1 MMLAPVLSRPLLTIA
16 VAILLVAAQFV
27 AGVQPASAQSASEKA
42 AMRVGETLADKA
54 HGSLVRGNL
63 AGVQSA
69 INQTFSFGTWEEFL
83 IGSHGGKFTGRQR
96 AEFRR
101 LLPRYLARLYADQFS
116 GGLDRKPEIL
126 GARTV
131 RGDVL
136 VNAQIPRS
144 NGRALKVD
152 WRMRR
157 IGGGYKVIDFMVGG
171 VSFLLLKRDE
181 FGTILQRDGAEP
193 LLAFLRNYT
202 A

>member
-1 MMLAPVLSRPLLTIA
+1 MTLALPLSRPLRVIA
-16 VAILLVAAQFV
+16 VAFMLIAAQFA
-27 AGVQPASAQSASEKA
+27 AGLQPASALTA
-42 AMRVGETLADKA
+42 AEQAAIRVGEKLADQA

-63 AGVQSA
+63 AGVQRA
-69 INQTFSFGTWEEFL
+69 INQTFSFRTWEDFL
-83 IGSHGGKFTGRQR
+83 IGNHGNKFTAAQR

-131 RGDVL
+131 RGDIL

-157 IGGGYKVIDFMVGG
+157 IGGSYKVIDFMVGG

-181 FGTILQRDGAEP
+181 FGTILQRDGADQ
-193 LLAFLRNYT
+193 LLAFLRKYT